1 MKLPSLTTTRSA
13 LRRGFT
19 LIELSIAMTL
29 AIAIGG
35 IMMTLVQ
42 QQISFHRI
50 MRSQNF
56 LVQEAPQIN
65 NSITHILA
73 RADAYRIHL
82 DLTDAISD
90 TGAVTADGKALVVG
104 FQNPDDSQS
113 FGVIA
118 FETISGDPVLGYYNL
133 DPASPFPGAGNPTW
147 VISRQVQ
154 DATFFVENGVFRAQL
169 TGPAGETITY
179 SGTPRL

>member
-1 MKLPSLTTTRSA
+1 MNVPISTRSRTP

-19 LIELSIAMTL
+19 LIELSLAMTL

-35 IMMTLVQ
+35 IMMTLLQ
-42 QQISFHRI
+42 QQISLHRI

-65 NSITHILA
+65 NVISHILA
-73 RADAYRIHL
+73 GADAYRIHL

-90 TGAVTADGKALVVG
+90 ADAVTSDGKALVVG
-104 FQNPDDSQS
+104 FLNPDGSQE
-113 FGVIA
+113 FGVIS
-118 FETISGDPVLGYYNL
+118 FETIAAEPVLGYYNL
-133 DPASPFPGAGNPTW
+133 SPASPFPGAGNPDW
-147 VISRQVQ
+147 IISRRVQ
-154 DATFFVENGVFRAQL
+154 DATFFIENGVFRAQL
-169 TGPAGETITY
+169 TGPAGEIITY

>member
-1 MKLPSLTTTRSA
+1 MNLTSITHPRPR
-13 LRRGFT
+13 RRGFT

-29 AIAIGG
+29 AISIGG
-35 IMMTLVQ
+35 IMMTLLQ

-50 MRSQNF
+50 MRTQNF
-56 LVQEAPQIN
+56 LVHEAPQVS

-90 TGAVTADGKALVVG
+90 TGAVTADGKVLVVG
-104 FQNPDDSQS
+104 FVNPNGTQE
-113 FGVIA
+113 FGVIS
-118 FETISGDPVLGYYNL
+118 FEMIAGEPTLGYYNIN
-133 DPASPFPGAGNPTW
+133 PSTPFPGAGNPDW
-147 VISRQVQ
+147 VISRTVQ
-154 DATFFVENGVFRAQL
+154 DVTFFVQNGVFRVQI

>member
-1 MKLPSLTTTRSA
+1 MKQPSLSTPQPGRH
-13 LRRGFT
+13 RGFT
-19 LIELSIAMTL
+19 LIEMSIAMTL

-65 NSITHILA
+65 NTITHILA

-90 TGAVTADGKALVVG
+90 TGAVTADGKVLVLG
-104 FQNPDDSQS
+104 FQNPDGTQN

-118 FETISGDPVLGYYNL
+118 IEAISGEQVLGYYNL
-133 DPASPFPGAGNPTW
+133 DPASPFPGAGNPDW
-147 VISRQVQ
+147 VISRHLQ
-154 DATFFVENGVFRAQL
+154 DAVFFVENGVFRVQL